1 MRRSVMIAILMLGG
15 CGGGNPPVVAVNPP
29 IETSG
34 YFPPV
39 LFQQTVDCGFSWRN
53 RPNYVLDEFED
64 GWYSKHLRAAG
75 ERPLSFVPGSPDALR
90 FIWLRSFHAPVI
102 VRVEWA
108 PSGAAT
114 LTATM
119 LSGAGGYEPGEVSK
133 TVSRTLTQVEV
144 ERLLVLR
151 QAVLREPPV
160 DCAMMLDGARWIVE
174 AAGADG
180 YHYVNAQSP
189 EAGAV
194 RELGLALLDFTG
206 WTPEPI
212 Y

>member
-1 MRRSVMIAILMLGG
+1 MRRLVMLGLLVLGG
-15 CGGGNPPVVAVNPP
+15 CGATPPL
-29 IETSG
+29 ETDLPGEISG

-39 LFQQTVDCGFSWRN
+39 LFQQTVNCGPLPWSKP
-53 RPNYVLDEFED
+53 RPVLDEFED
-64 GWYSKHLRAAG
+64 SWYSKHLRAAG
-75 ERPLSFVPGSPDALR
+75 ERPLSFAPGSPEALR
-90 FIWLRSFHAPVI
+90 FTWLRSFHPPVI

-108 PSGAAT
+108 PAGAAT
-114 LTATM
+114 IAATM
-119 LSGAGGYEPGEVSK
+119 LSGAGGYEPGEVSS
-133 TVSRTLTQVEV
+133 TLNRTLTQDEV
-144 ERLLVLR
+144 DRLLVLR
-151 QAVLREPPV
+151 QAALREPPV

-194 RELGLALLDFTG
+194 HELGRALLGFTG
-206 WTPEPI
+206 WAVEPI

>member
-1 MRRSVMIAILMLGG
+1 MRRRVMLAILMLGG
-15 CGGGNPPVVAVNPP
+15 CGGGKLPVEAVNLP

-34 YFPPV
+34 YFPPP

-64 GWYSKHLRAAG
+64 DWYSKHLRAAG
-75 ERPLSFVPGSPDALR
+75 ERPLSFVPGSSDALR

-119 LSGAGGYEPGEVSK
+119 LSGAGGYEPGEVSN
-133 TVSRTLTQVEV
+133 TVSRTLTQVEI
-144 ERLLVLR
+144 EILLGLR
-151 QAVLREPPV
+151 QAVLPEPPV

-180 YHYVNAQSP
+180 YHYVNAQGP

-194 RELGLALLDFTG
+194 RELGLALLGFTG
-206 WTPEPI
+206 WALEPI